1 MNNLSPIVSVG
12 YSISYSSPGRET
24 PFPVTQGGVGD
35 PVAENMYPSGQNLY
49 FSISGNPSTS
59 RPISRKQAVCPLAQS
74 SSLSQLLHIRACM
87 TPDTF
92 FLEYPENL
100 GVSSALHS
108 ASCLRDSIQCK
119 VCCRASSAGGLMPS
133 AASRRALRI
142 RLYDNLVEELESEH
156 ANTYQAVYVMESLEQ
171 V

>member
-1 MNNLSPIVSVG
+1 
-12 YSISYSSPGRET
+12 
-24 PFPVTQGGVGD
+24 
-35 PVAENMYPSGQNLY
+35 MYPFGQNLY

-59 RPISRKQAVCPLAQS
+59 RPISRKQAVCPLAQF
-74 SSLSQLLHIRACM
+74 SSLSQLLHIRVCM

-92 FLEYPENL
+92 FLEYPEKR

-119 VCCRASSAGGLMPS
+119 LCSRASSAGGAMPS

-142 RLYDNLVEELESEH
+142 RLCNHLVEKIKFES

-171 V
+171 IQSFLLVPGPVLSLREHFTLHPVVR